1 MRSIVFLIAVVV
13 FREDF
18 IDRGCALQ
26 RGQHMIE
33 LWIKWFESLASVE
46 GLAAIVVVAVM
57 IAGVLTLIEGRRS
70 RTKKH

>member
-1 MRSIVFLIAVVV
+1 
-13 FREDF
+13 
-18 IDRGCALQ
+18 
-26 RGQHMIE
+26 MIE

-57 IAGVLTLIEGRRS
+57 TAAVLTLIEGRRS